1 MSKNEH
7 KDDDEKCCPN
17 CDRTFESSS
26 EYVEHLPSSIGLIFK
41 CLECMEAA
49 EIVDIIHTQA
59 NHKGL
64 VGIITRHVTKDEL
77 EELEK
82 KGKIAVYDWARERP
96 DDIDR

>member
-1 MSKNEH
+1 ML
-7 KDDDEKCCPN
+7 EKGKGYPYHCGMCN
-17 CDRTFESSS
+17 QDTLII
-26 EYVEHLPSSIGLIFK
+26 VEPSVGLIFK

-59 NHKGL
+59 NHKGM
-64 VGIITRHVTKDEL
+64 VGIITRHVTNDEL

-96 DDIDR
+96 DDIER